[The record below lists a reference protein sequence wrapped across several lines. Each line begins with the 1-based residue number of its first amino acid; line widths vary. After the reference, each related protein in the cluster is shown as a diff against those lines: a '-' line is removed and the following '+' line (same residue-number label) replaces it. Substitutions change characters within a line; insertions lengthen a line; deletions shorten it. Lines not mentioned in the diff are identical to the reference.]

1 LKKIVLTVFPITPNT
16 RLGPKYGPFKARDFA
31 SVVNFKKFQ
40 NGTFMI
46 INRPA
51 YHPNYPP
58 TSKYV
63 RATTLLVGNIIEPVR
78 SGDMEYTRLTQVA
91 HVNPGGAGDNSAA
104 AFVINKLCA
113 VGPPSFIRKL
123 ELAAQKSDNMN
134 KKAKVDGSFKMPSFK
149 SDLDNIKNKWAN
161 LKIPEVLDGKIT
173 AKKKSLV
180 VAFTNSK
187 NFFAQ

>member
-1 LKKIVLTVFPITPNT
+1 
-16 RLGPKYGPFKARDFA
+16 
-31 SVVNFKKFQ
+31 
-40 NGTFMI
+40 MI

-134 KKAKVDGSFKMPSFK
+134 KKARIDSAFKLPSFK
-149 SDLDNIKNKWAN
+149 SDIDNIKNKLASFTA
-161 LKIPEVLDGKIT
+161 PEGKDSKLSG
-173 AKKKSLV
+173 KKKSLV
-180 VAFTNSK
+180 AAFASSK
-187 NFFAQ
+187 NFFSQ